1 MAEKWREC
9 NRRGRKWHGGGT
21 AECRAFAH
29 LFPPEAAL
37 VMGEEQ
43 GEPARAPLPLVTPAM
58 CARCDRSALVEALE
72 GFTDPAV
79 WLAVPWIAAPPN
91 IGCHC
96 RFCGA
101 KTGTQDR
108 QLAVSDLIH
117 NGDCLIGKACAALA
131 PLPEKKLDGSA

>member
-58 CARCDRSALVEALE
+58 CARCNRPRLVTALE
-72 GFTDPAV
+72 TVKEDLRMSGDSGMWDLCVSTEELIDAT
-79 WLAVPWIAAPPN
+79 LAGEV
-91 IGCHC
+91 
-96 RFCGA
+96 
-101 KTGTQDR
+101 D
-108 QLAVSDLIH
+108 
-117 NGDCLIGKACAALA
+117 
-131 PLPEKKLDGSA
+131 DG